1 MSLASPDDGNDE
13 PARRW
18 DAASYHKVSGP
29 MEAMGAKVLDRL
41 PLAGDETVLDA
52 GCGTGR
58 VTALLCD
65 RLPQGRVLAVDADAA
80 MVAACRATLGEQV
93 DAGHVEVRQV
103 DLLAL
108 DLDAEVD
115 AVLSTATFHWIL
127 DHDLLFARLFAALRP
142 GGRLVAQC
150 GGDGNIASILGAADA
165 VGAGGPWADR
175 FDGWVRPSRMATA
188 EETAAKLTGAGF
200 GDVRTWLE
208 PAPQV
213 PDEPAEYLRTVN
225 LGAHLHR
232 LDEPDHDEFV
242 RLVLQRLPRP
252 VTIDYVRLNMDAT
265 RPAAAG

>member
-1 MSLASPDDGNDE
+1 MSSDSPEEGAA

-18 DAASYHKVSGP
+18 DAASYHRVSGP

-41 PLAGDETVLDA
+41 PLRGDEVVLDA

-58 VTALLCD
+58 VTSLLCE
-65 RLPQGRVLAVDADAA
+65 RLPRGRVLAVDADAA

-103 DLLAL
+103 DLVEL
-108 DLDAEVD
+108 DLVGEVD
-115 AVLSTATFHWIL
+115 AVLSTATFHWVL
-127 DHDLLFARLFAALRP
+127 DHDRLFARLFEALKP

-150 GGDGNIASILGAADA
+150 GGAGNIASVLGAADA
-165 VGAGGPWADR
+165 VAAAGPWADR
-175 FDGWVRPSRMATA
+175 FAGWTRPSQMATA
-188 EETAAKLTGAGF
+188 EDTAARLGGAGF
-200 GDVRTWLE
+200 SDVRTWLE

-232 LDEPDHDEFV
+232 LDEPDHSTFV
-242 RLVLQRLPRP
+242 QQVLERLPDP
-252 VTIDYVRLNMDAT
+252 VTIDYVRLNIDAVK
-265 RPAAAG
+265 PA

>member
-1 MSLASPDDGNDE
+1 MSSDSPDAGG
-13 PARRW
+13 AVRRW

-41 PLAGDETVLDA
+41 PLEGDETVLDA

-65 RLPQGRVLAVDADAA
+65 RLPKGHVIAADADAA
-80 MVAACRATLGEQV
+80 MVAACRATLGEEV
-93 DAGHVEVRQV
+93 DRGHVEVRHV
-103 DLLAL
+103 DLLEL

-115 AVLSTATFHWIL
+115 AVLSTATFHWVL
-127 DHDLLFARLFAALRP
+127 DHDLLFRRLFAALKP

-150 GGDGNIASILGAADA
+150 GGAGNIASILGAADA
-165 VGAGGPWADR
+165 VAAAGPWADR
-175 FDGWVRPSRMATA
+175 FEGWERPTIYSAA
-188 EETAAKLTGAGF
+188 EEASERLTAAGF
-200 GDVRTWLE
+200 TDVRTWLE

-213 PDEPAEYLRTVN
+213 PDEPSEYLRTVN

-242 RLVLQRLPRP
+242 KRVVERLPEP
-252 VTIDYVRLNMDAT
+252 VTIDYVRLNIDAV
-265 RPAAAG
+265 RPAAG